1 MLHGAELLVFNA
13 AGLTSDSVAVPLS
26 SGWSAVGNASSPK
39 GWRYRSTDLSSPVR
53 SVLVEADKIVVKAGA
68 ASFGY
73 TVDEPMQGSVGV
85 RLLLGQIAWC
95 ATAPAKAT
103 GIRPRRPATT
113 PSTGSSRSQRRR
125 RLPAVRRCRSE
136 GTTRRLRKAWHAAR
150 CWACEPHLHDLRRS
164 AVRKVGFGRTS
175 GRGGYPASHPQGHQ
189 GFRGTSLHGAGIVFW
204 RGSGFSCTCVTRG

>member
-1 MLHGAELLVFNA
+1 MDDLEVTHLPRTQRERLTDAGSLHQGRIRKRGSRASDVSELHFDAVHRRSGTRVADSNPPATSNA
-13 AGLTSDSVAVPLS
+13 HIDWEDVIDFRS
-26 SGWSAVGNASSPK
+26 SAVGNASSPK

-103 GIRPRRPATT
+103 GNP
-113 PSTGSSRSQRRR
+113 PSTARNDTVDRFVAEPKTPPPSSCPP
-125 RLPAVRRCRSE
+125 LP
-136 GTTRRLRKAWHAAR
+136 
-150 CWACEPHLHDLRRS
+150 
-164 AVRKVGFGRTS
+164 
-175 GRGGYPASHPQGHQ
+175 Q
-189 GFRGTSLHGAGIVFW
+189 
-204 RGSGFSCTCVTRG
+204 

>member
-103 GIRPRRPATT
+103 GNP
-113 PSTGSSRSQRRR
+113 PSTARNDTVDRFVAEPKTPPPSSCPP
-125 RLPAVRRCRSE
+125 LP
-136 GTTRRLRKAWHAAR
+136 
-150 CWACEPHLHDLRRS
+150 
-164 AVRKVGFGRTS
+164 
-175 GRGGYPASHPQGHQ
+175 Q
-189 GFRGTSLHGAGIVFW
+189 
-204 RGSGFSCTCVTRG
+204 